1 VNAVEL
7 VDSRLG
13 VGIET
18 GAVQIVRNEV
28 RVAGDTGTRF
38 DMNDLIGN
46 DPGAFGRVHLNWR
59 IDERHDLR

>member
-1 VNAVEL
+1 MNAVEL

-18 GAVQIVRNEV
+18 GAVQIARNDV

-38 DMNDLIGN
+38 DMNDLIGD
-46 DPGAFGRVHLNWR
+46 DPGAFGRAPRSSLNHAVLDIR
-59 IDERHDLR
+59 